1 MKKQNDNILR
11 TPLNDLIS
19 ERYGEYAKDI
29 IQDRALPDARDGLK
43 PVQRRILYAMYK
55 DGNTADKGFRKSAKT
70 VGLVI
75 GNYHPHG
82 DFSIYEAMVRMSQ
95 SWKQNYPL
103 VEMHGNNGSIDD
115 DPAAAMRYT
124 EARLAAISESLL
136 EDIDKDTV
144 VWAPNFDDT
153 ENEPTVLPAKY
164 PNLLV
169 NGATGIA
176 AGYAT
181 NIPPHNLNEIVE
193 GTIYRIR
200 HPHCSLDEMMKIV
213 KGPDFPTGGIVQGKD
228 GIREAFETGKG
239 RIVVR
244 SKVTIEKTKT
254 NQQIIVT
261 EIPYEVIKAAL
272 VKKIDDIR
280 FNKDIDGILDV
291 RDESDRNGLKIAIDV
306 HKDVDANNILNY
318 LYKNTDLQV
327 YYSYNMISI
336 VNQRPMLLGLLDSLD
351 AYIGFMKEVIRL
363 RSEYEYK
370 KRIERNHILQGL
382 IKAVSVLDEV
392 IKIIRSSKD
401 KKDAKNRLIER
412 FGFTDVQ
419 AEAIVNLRLYRLTNT
434 DVFEL
439 REEYARLVAECKELK
454 EIIENEK
461 KLNEVLCTELKETSD
476 KYGHA
481 RLTQVEDEISDLQI
495 DKVSMIANEH
505 VVVTLSRDGYVKR
518 VSMRSYKSVGETP
531 TGLKDMDQLV
541 GITEA
546 DTVDTILVFS
556 ESGEYVCLPVY
567 QIQEA
572 KWKDIGQHVSSYVKV
587 NNAEKFIAAAL
598 VKDFHTY
605 AWVITA
611 SKSGMIKRSPV
622 ESWQLQRNSKAS
634 TAMKIDDDDK
644 VVSVQLAYENDEV
657 VILTKEGYALRYSID
672 EIPQTGVKAKGVK
685 AVKLTGDDELASMC
699 VLNKMN
705 TELVIITDKCGAKR
719 IKLSDIL
726 VTTRATKGLLIA
738 KKNKTNPHAI
748 RYAIACNL
756 NDDLLL
762 NNTDGLMEVK
772 AKDVSLMNKDARF
785 SNPLTNRD
793 WYRIVGIEEVKLV
806 DVPENVP
813 TRKSFEEISLEGLE
827 YEE

>member
-1 MKKQNDNILR
+1 MKKQNDNIVR
-11 TPLNDLIS
+11 APLNDLIS

-55 DGNTADKGFRKSAKT
+55 DGNTADKAFRKSAKT

-82 DFSIYEAMVRMSQ
+82 DSSIYEAMVRLSQ
-95 SWKQNYPL
+95 NWKMNYPL

-169 NGATGIA
+169 NGSTGIA

-181 NIPPHNLNEIVE
+181 NIPPHNLNEIID
-193 GTIYRIR
+193 GTVYRIN
-200 HPHCSLDEMMKIV
+200 HPHCSLDEMMQIV
-213 KGPDFPTGGIVQGKD
+213 KGPDFPTGGIVQGVD

-261 EIPYEVIKAAL
+261 EIPYEVIKANL

-291 RDESDRNGLKIAIDV
+291 RDESDRNGLRIAVDV
-306 HKDVDANNILNY
+306 HKDADANNILNY

-351 AYIGFMKEVIRL
+351 AYIEFMKEVIRL
-363 RSEYEYK
+363 RSQYEYK

-401 KKDAKNRLIER
+401 KKDAKNRLIKR
-412 FGFTDVQ
+412 FEFTDVQ

-439 REEYARLVAECKELK
+439 REEYARLIAESKGLK
-454 EIIENEK
+454 DIIENEV
-461 KLNEVLCTELKETSD
+461 KLNEVLCGELKETAR
-476 KYGHA
+476 KYGHERKTA
-481 RLTQVEDEISDLQI
+481 VEAEISELQI

-505 VVVTLSRDGYVKR
+505 VVVTLSRDGYIKR
-518 VSMRSYKSVGETP
+518 VSMRSYKSVGDTQ
-531 TGLKDMDQLV
+531 TGLKELDQLV
-541 GITEA
+541 GICEA
-546 DTVDTILVFS
+546 DTVDTLLAFS

-572 KWKDIGQHVSSYVKV
+572 KWKDIGQHISTYVKV
-587 NNAEKFIAAAL
+587 NNSEKFIDACL

-605 AWVITA
+605 GWIISA
-611 SKSGMIKRSPV
+611 SSSGMVKRSPV
-622 ESWQLQRNSKAS
+622 EPWLLQRTSKAS
-634 TAMKIDDDDK
+634 TAMKIDKGEK
-644 VVSVQLAYENDEV
+644 VVSVRLGYENDEV
-657 VILTKEGYALRYSID
+657 IILTKDGYALRYNIS
-672 EIPQTGVKAKGVK
+672 EIPQTGVKAKGVR
-685 AVKLTGDDELASMC
+685 AVKLSSGDELASMC
-699 VLNKMN
+699 IVAKQNS
-705 TELVIITDKCGAKR
+705 ELVILTEKAGAKR
-719 IKLSDIL
+719 IKLADVP
-726 VTTRATKGLLIA
+726 VTSRATKGILIA
-738 KKNKTNPHAI
+738 KKNKTNPHAV
-748 RYAIACNL
+748 RYAVACNL

-762 NNTDGLMEVK
+762 NNTDGPMEFK

-793 WYRIVGIEEVKLV
+793 WYRITGIQEVKLV
-806 DVPENVP
+806 DVPENVS
-813 TRKSFEEISLEGLE
+813 TGKSFEEISLEGLE